1 MLFMHMM
8 CNKHKKQKKK
18 GRRKMTEAQIQARK
32 EYKRQWRKNN
42 PEKCKAYQ
50 LKFWTKKAEE
60 LKQADEQKK
69 KEGDRLVW

>member
-1 MLFMHMM
+1 
-8 CNKHKKQKKK
+8 
-18 GRRKMTEAQIQARK
+18 MTEAQIQARR

-42 PEKCKAYQ
+42 PDKCKAYQ